1 MIIRFLSCAIILVSK
16 LTLVIGL
23 MRLNIVDPD
32 RLAYVI
38 LLNQAVDLINCD
50 YELITVDMRMLAKS
64 S

>member
-16 LTLVIGL
+16 LTLLIGS
-23 MRLNIVDPD
+23 MRLNIVDSD
-32 RLAYVI
+32 KLAYVI

-50 YELITVDMRMLAKS
+50 YELIRVDMRVLAKS